1 MYQSPV
7 FTRIVYVELPNGE
20 TKVGLRALGLF
31 ETFWSAIGLSF
42 PETVTSESSDVYYSI
57 KELINNTGF
66 AHYKGRRPVVIHPE
80 GTKTN
85 GLGVLEI
92 PKELIK
98 MICEAGSLNGNLRI
112 HSMRFDYEYKYF
124 APMNTTDSWGIR
136 NVVDNVYQFTSKMK
150 VQYYYNLE
158 GVLLNCQSEK
168 DKHEFIKRT
177 LMPIRK
183 E

>member
-1 MYQSPV
+1 M
-7 FTRIVYVELPNGE
+7 PNGE

-31 ETFWSAIGLSF
+31 ETLSSAIGLSF
-42 PETVTSESSDVYYSI
+42 PETVTSESSHVYYSI

-150 VQYYYNLE
+150 IQYYYNLE